1 MCDVE
6 KIRESFKPD
15 HITTL
20 FVGESAPAGG
30 DFFYDGNSILFR
42 AMKQAFEGSESFLKD
57 FQASGFFLD
66 DLILE
71 PANNLEDVARDA
83 LRWNSVP
90 GLADRIREY
99 QPSAIVTLMRGIEL
113 MVIEAI
119 CQSGH
124 NSKTYHVPF
133 PGTGNWKYFQREMQP
148 VIPELPTLHGKKWK
162 ESQTVTIEG
171 KRQSIPLTEG
181 PSRAA
186 ARSYLRGAGFAK
198 DDLHKP
204 IIGIANTWTEIGTCN
219 VHLREIAE
227 ALKQGIREAGGTPM
241 EFNTVTISD
250 GITMGTQGMK
260 ASLVSREVIADSI
273 ELVARGNLFDGLV
286 GIGGCD
292 KNMPGIIMALCRLDI
307 PGMML
312 YGGSIAPGKLN
323 GPNGEK
329 IDITIQNV
337 FEGIGAYAAGKI
349 DDAGLEALEA
359 NACPGAGACGGQF
372 TANTMAMSGELLGI
386 SPMELSGVPA
396 TAKNKLEATRA
407 AGRMLMDAVRAN
419 RRPSQI
425 INRKSLEN
433 TIASVAASGGS
444 TNAVLHLIAIARE
457 LGIDLKMDDF
467 DRISTQTPFICD
479 LTPAGKYVASDYQAA
494 GGSRL
499 LAKRMIDAGHAD
511 GSMLTISGRTLSEEA
526 ALAVETPGQV
536 VIGKF
541 ESPIKPNGGLV
552 ILKGNL
558 APEGSVMK
566 IAAANRYEH
575 RGPAR
580 VFECEEDCFA
590 AVQTGKIKP
599 NDVLVIR
606 YEGPKGG
613 PGMRE
618 MLQVTAAVS
627 GNPELSST
635 VALLTDG
642 RFSGATRGFTAGHV
656 APEAFVGGPIAAV
669 REGDIIHFDIPKRT
683 LNVEISDE
691 EMRKRLEGFKAPALR
706 WPSGV
711 FRKYVDRVKSASEGA
726 TT

>member
-1 MCDVE
+1 
-6 KIRESFKPD
+6 
-15 HITTL
+15 
-20 FVGESAPAGG
+20 
-30 DFFYDGNSILFR
+30 
-42 AMKQAFEGSESFLKD
+42 
-57 FQASGFFLD
+57 
-66 DLILE
+66 
-71 PANNLEDVARDA
+71 
-83 LRWNSVP
+83 
-90 GLADRIREY
+90 
-99 QPSAIVTLMRGIEL
+99 
-113 MVIEAI
+113 
-119 CQSGH
+119 
-124 NSKTYHVPF
+124 
-133 PGTGNWKYFQREMQP
+133 
-148 VIPELPTLHGKKWK
+148 
-162 ESQTVTIEG
+162 VTIEG

-186 ARSYLRGAGFAK
+186 ARSYLRGSGFAK

-337 FEGIGAYAAGKI
+337 FEGIGSFAAGRI
-349 DDAGLEALEA
+349 DEAGLEALEA

-372 TANTMAMSGELLGI
+372 TANTMAMSGEILGI
-386 SPMELSGVPA
+386 SPIELSGVPA
-396 TAKNKLEATRA
+396 TDPKKFEATRK
-407 AGRMLMDAVRAN
+407 AGHILMDAVRAN
-419 RRPSQI
+419 LRPSQI
-425 INRKSLEN
+425 ITRKSLEN

-444 TNAVLHLIAIARE
+444 TNAVLHLLAIAKE
-457 LGIDLKMDDF
+457 IGIPLSIEDF
-467 DRISTQTPFICD
+467 DVISERTPYICS

-499 LAKRMIDAGHAD
+499 LAKRMIDAGFAN
-511 GSMLTISGRTLSEEA
+511 GSALTISGKTLAEEA
-526 ALAVETPGQV
+526 ASAKETPGQD
-536 VIGKF
+536 VIASF
-541 ESPIKPNGGLV
+541 EKPIKPNGGLV

-558 APEGSVMK
+558 APEGCVMK
-566 IAAANRYEH
+566 IAAAGKYEH

-580 VFECEEDCFA
+580 VFDCEEDCFKV
-590 AVQTGKIKP
+590 VQEGGIKP
-599 NDVLVIR
+599 GDVVVIR

-618 MLQVTAAVS
+618 MLQVTAAIS
-627 GNPELSST
+627 SNAELSAH

-669 REGDIIHFDIPKRT
+669 REGDIIAFDIPKRT
-683 LNVEISDE
+683 LNVEISDA
-691 EMRKRLEGFKAPALR
+691 EMAARLKDFKPPALR
-706 WPSGV
+706 WPKGV
-711 FRKYVDRVKSASEGA
+711 FRKYVDRVTSASVGA

>member
-1 MCDVE
+1 M
-6 KIRESFKPD
+6 
-15 HITTL
+15 
-20 FVGESAPAGG
+20 
-30 DFFYDGNSILFR
+30 
-42 AMKQAFEGSESFLKD
+42 
-57 FQASGFFLD
+57 
-66 DLILE
+66 
-71 PANNLEDVARDA
+71 
-83 LRWNSVP
+83 
-90 GLADRIREY
+90 
-99 QPSAIVTLMRGIEL
+99 
-113 MVIEAI
+113 
-119 CQSGH
+119 
-124 NSKTYHVPF
+124 
-133 PGTGNWKYFQREMQP
+133 
-148 VIPELPTLHGKKWK
+148 
-162 ESQTVTIEG
+162 TIEG

-186 ARSYLRGAGFAK
+186 ARSYLRGAGFSK
-198 DDLHKP
+198 EDLHKP

-219 VHLREIAE
+219 MHLRDISE
-227 ALKQGIREAGGTPM
+227 ALKEGIREAGGTPM
-241 EFNTVTISD
+241 EFNTITIHD

-312 YGGSIAPGKLN
+312 YGGSIAPGKLD
-323 GPNGEK
+323 GPNGTK

-337 FEGIGAYAAGKI
+337 FEGIGSHAAGRI

-372 TANTMAMSGELLGI
+372 TANTMAMSGEILGI
-386 SPMELSGVPA
+386 SPIYLSGVPA
-396 TAKNKLEATRA
+396 TSKEKHAATRE
-407 AGRMLMDAVRAN
+407 AGRILMDAVRAN

-425 INRKSLEN
+425 ITRKSLEN

-457 LGIDLKMDDF
+457 LGIPLNVDDF
-467 DRISTQTPFICD
+467 DVISKRTPFICD

-499 LAKRMIDAGHAD
+499 LARRLIEAGHAD
-511 GSMLTISGRTLSEEA
+511 GSTFTISGKTLAEEA
-526 ALAVETPGQV
+526 APAKETPGQV
-536 VIGKF
+536 VIHTF
-541 ESPIKPNGGLV
+541 DSPIKPTGGLV

-558 APEGSVMK
+558 APEGCVMK
-566 IAAANRYEH
+566 IAAANRLEH

-580 VFECEEDCFA
+580 VFNSEDECFA
-590 AVQTGKIKP
+590 AVQAQKIKP

-618 MLQVTAAVS
+618 MLQVTAAIS
-627 GNPELSST
+627 SNAELSAT
-635 VALLTDG
+635 VALMTDG

-669 REGDIIHFDIPKRT
+669 REGDMIHFDIPNRKLT
-683 LNVEISDE
+683 LEVSEEEIA
-691 EMRKRLEGFKAPALR
+691 KRLKGFTPPALR
-706 WPSGV
+706 WPKGV
-711 FRKYVDRVKSASEGA
+711 FRKYVDRVNSASEGA

>member
-1 MCDVE
+1 M
-6 KIRESFKPD
+6 
-15 HITTL
+15 T
-20 FVGESAPAGG
+20 
-30 DFFYDGNSILFR
+30 
-42 AMKQAFEGSESFLKD
+42 GSNCETSLK
-57 FQASGFFLD
+57 
-66 DLILE
+66 
-71 PANNLEDVARDA
+71 
-83 LRWNSVP
+83 
-90 GLADRIREY
+90 
-99 QPSAIVTLMRGIEL
+99 
-113 MVIEAI
+113 
-119 CQSGH
+119 
-124 NSKTYHVPF
+124 
-133 PGTGNWKYFQREMQP
+133 
-148 VIPELPTLHGKKWK
+148 GKM
-162 ESQTVTIEG
+162 TIEG
-171 KRQSIPLTEG
+171 KRNSVPLTEG

-186 ARSYLRGAGFAK
+186 ARSYLRGSGFSK

-219 VHLREIAE
+219 MHLHEIAA
-227 ALKQGIREAGGTPM
+227 ALKEGIREAGGTPM

-273 ELVARGNLFDGLV
+273 ELVSRGNLFDGLV

-307 PGMML
+307 PGMMF

-323 GPNGEK
+323 G

-337 FEGIGAYAAGKI
+337 FEGIGSHAAGKI

-372 TANTMAMSGELLGI
+372 TANTLAMSGEMLGI
-386 SPMELSGVPA
+386 SPMQLSGVPA
-396 TAKNKLEATRA
+396 TANDKHAATKE

-425 INRKSLEN
+425 ITRKALEN

-444 TNAVLHLIAIARE
+444 TNAVLHLLAIAKE
-457 LGIDLKMDDF
+457 MGIDLSIDDF
-467 DRISTQTPFICD
+467 DAISKRTPFICD
-479 LTPAGKYVASDYQAA
+479 LVPAGKYMASHFQAA

-499 LAKRMIDAGHAD
+499 LAKRLLEAGHAD
-511 GSMLTISGRTLSEEA
+511 GSTLTISGRTLAEEA
-526 ALAVETPGQV
+526 ALASETPGQV
-536 VIGKF
+536 VIHTF
-541 ESPIKPNGGLV
+541 DNPIKPTGGLV

-558 APEGSVMK
+558 APEGCVMK
-566 IAAANRYEH
+566 IAASDRIEH

-580 VFECEEDCFA
+580 VFDCEEDCFA
-590 AVQTGKIKP
+590 AVQSDKINP
-599 NDVLVIR
+599 GDVLVIR

-627 GNPELSST
+627 GHPELSST

-669 REGDIIHFDIPKRT
+669 REGDIIHFDIANRT
-683 LNVEISDE
+683 LTLEVGEAEIAA
-691 EMRKRLEGFKAPALR
+691 RLKGFEAPALR
-706 WPSGV
+706 WPGGV
-711 FRKYVDRVKSASEGA
+711 FRKYVDRVTSASVGA

>member
-1 MCDVE
+1 M
-6 KIRESFKPD
+6 
-15 HITTL
+15 
-20 FVGESAPAGG
+20 
-30 DFFYDGNSILFR
+30 
-42 AMKQAFEGSESFLKD
+42 
-57 FQASGFFLD
+57 
-66 DLILE
+66 
-71 PANNLEDVARDA
+71 
-83 LRWNSVP
+83 
-90 GLADRIREY
+90 
-99 QPSAIVTLMRGIEL
+99 
-113 MVIEAI
+113 
-119 CQSGH
+119 
-124 NSKTYHVPF
+124 
-133 PGTGNWKYFQREMQP
+133 
-148 VIPELPTLHGKKWK
+148 
-162 ESQTVTIEG
+162 TIEG

-186 ARSYLRGAGFAK
+186 ARSYLRGAGFK
-198 DDLHKP
+198 KEDLHKP
-204 IIGIANTWTEIGTCN
+204 IIGVANTWTEIGTCN

-227 ALKQGIREAGGTPM
+227 ALKEGIREAGGTPM

-260 ASLVSREVIADSI
+260 ASLVSRELIADSI

-323 GPNGEK
+323 GV
-329 IDITIQNV
+329 DITIQNV
-337 FEGIGAYAAGKI
+337 FEGIGSFADGRI
-349 DDAGLEALEA
+349 DEAGLEALEA

-372 TANTMAMSGELLGI
+372 TANTMAMSAEILGI
-386 SPMELSGVPA
+386 SPIELSGVPA
-396 TAKNKLEATRA
+396 TAADKLTATRK
-407 AGRMLMDAVRAN
+407 AGHILMDAVRAN
-419 RRPSQI
+419 RKPSQI
-425 INRKSLEN
+425 ITRISLEN

-444 TNAVLHLIAIARE
+444 TNAVLHLLAIAHEFGIE
-457 LGIDLKMDDF
+457 LGIDDF
-467 DRISTQTPFICD
+467 DKISSRTPYICS

-499 LAKRMIDAGHAD
+499 LARRMVDAGFAD
-511 GSMLTISGRTLSEEA
+511 GSALTITGKTLAEEA
-526 ALAVETPGQV
+526 ALARETPGQD
-536 VIGKF
+536 VIHTF
-541 ESPIKPNGGLV
+541 EKPIKPNGGLV

-566 IAAANRYEH
+566 IAATGRYEH

-580 VFECEEDCFA
+580 VFDSEEDCFKV
-590 AVQTGKIKP
+590 VQAGGIKP
-599 NDVLVIR
+599 GDVVVIR

-618 MLQVTAAVS
+618 MLQVTAAIS
-627 GNPELSST
+627 GMPELSST

-669 REGDIIHFDIPKRT
+669 REGDIIHFDVANRT
-683 LNVEISDE
+683 LNVEISDAE
-691 EMRKRLEGFKAPALR
+691 LAARLKNFKPPALR
-706 WPSGV
+706 WPQGV
-711 FRKYVDRVKSASEGA
+711 FRKYVDRVNSASEGA

>member
-1 MCDVE
+1 M
-6 KIRESFKPD
+6 
-15 HITTL
+15 
-20 FVGESAPAGG
+20 
-30 DFFYDGNSILFR
+30 
-42 AMKQAFEGSESFLKD
+42 
-57 FQASGFFLD
+57 
-66 DLILE
+66 
-71 PANNLEDVARDA
+71 
-83 LRWNSVP
+83 
-90 GLADRIREY
+90 
-99 QPSAIVTLMRGIEL
+99 
-113 MVIEAI
+113 
-119 CQSGH
+119 
-124 NSKTYHVPF
+124 
-133 PGTGNWKYFQREMQP
+133 
-148 VIPELPTLHGKKWK
+148 
-162 ESQTVTIEG
+162 TIEG

-186 ARSYLRGAGFAK
+186 ARSYLRGSGFKK

-204 IIGIANTWTEIGTCN
+204 IIGVANTWTEIGTCN
-219 VHLREIAE
+219 VHLRDIAE
-227 ALKQGIREAGGTPM
+227 ALKEGIREAGGTPM

-312 YGGSIAPGKLN
+312 YGGSIAPGKLDGTN
-323 GPNGEK
+323 GTK

-337 FEGIGAYAAGKI
+337 FEGIGSYAAGRI

-372 TANTMAMSGELLGI
+372 TANTMAMSAEILGI
-386 SPMELSGVPA
+386 APIELSGVPA
-396 TAKNKLEATRA
+396 TSPKKFEATRE
-407 AGRMLMDAVRAN
+407 AGRILMDAVRAN
-419 RRPSQI
+419 RRPSEI
-425 INRKSLEN
+425 ITRKSLEN

-444 TNAVLHLIAIARE
+444 TNAVLHLLAIARE
-457 LGIDLKMDDF
+457 MGIKLSIDDF
-467 DRISTQTPFICD
+467 DAISARTPYICS

-499 LAKRMIDAGHAD
+499 LAKRMIDAGFAD
-511 GSMLTISGRTLSEEA
+511 GSALTVSGKTLAEEA
-526 ALAVETPGQV
+526 ALAKETPGQD
-536 VIGKF
+536 VIATF
-541 ESPIKPNGGLV
+541 EKPIKPNGGLV

-558 APEGSVMK
+558 APEGCVMK
-566 IAAANRYEH
+566 IAAAGKYEH

-580 VFECEEDCFA
+580 VFDSEEDCFKV
-590 AVQTGKIKP
+590 VQAGGIKP
-599 NDVLVIR
+599 GDVVVIR

-618 MLQVTAAVS
+618 MLQVTAAIS
-627 GNPELSST
+627 SNAELSAQ

-669 REGDIIHFDIPKRT
+669 REGDIIHFDVAKRT
-683 LNVEISDE
+683 LDVEISKE
-691 EMRKRLEGFKAPALR
+691 EMAARLKDFKPPALR
-706 WPSGV
+706 WPKGV
-711 FRKYVDRVKSASEGA
+711 FRKYVDRVTSASEGA

>member
-1 MCDVE
+1 M
-6 KIRESFKPD
+6 
-15 HITTL
+15 
-20 FVGESAPAGG
+20 
-30 DFFYDGNSILFR
+30 
-42 AMKQAFEGSESFLKD
+42 
-57 FQASGFFLD
+57 
-66 DLILE
+66 
-71 PANNLEDVARDA
+71 
-83 LRWNSVP
+83 
-90 GLADRIREY
+90 
-99 QPSAIVTLMRGIEL
+99 
-113 MVIEAI
+113 
-119 CQSGH
+119 
-124 NSKTYHVPF
+124 
-133 PGTGNWKYFQREMQP
+133 
-148 VIPELPTLHGKKWK
+148 
-162 ESQTVTIEG
+162 TIEG

-186 ARSYLRGAGFAK
+186 ARSYLRGSGFQK
-198 DDLHKP
+198 EDLHKP
-204 IIGIANTWTEIGTCN
+204 IIGIANTWTEICTCN
-219 VHLREIAE
+219 VHLRDIAE
-227 ALKQGIREAGGTPM
+227 ALKEGIREAGGTPM

-312 YGGSIAPGKLN
+312 YGGSIAPGKLKSPD
-323 GPNGEK
+323 GK
-329 IDITIQNV
+329 IVDITIQNV
-337 FEGIGAYAAGKI
+337 FEGIGSHAAGRI

-372 TANTMAMSGELLGI
+372 TANTMAMSGEILGI
-386 SPMELSGVPA
+386 SPIYLSGVPA
-396 TAKNKLEATRA
+396 TSKDKHAATRE
-407 AGRMLMDAVRAN
+407 AGHILMDAVRAN

-425 INRKSLEN
+425 ITRKSIEN

-444 TNAVLHLIAIARE
+444 TNAVLHLLAIARE
-457 LGIDLKMDDF
+457 MGIPLSIDDF
-467 DRISTQTPFICD
+467 DIISKRTPFICD
-479 LTPAGKYVASDYQAA
+479 LTPAGKFVASDYQAA

-499 LAKRMIDAGHAD
+499 LAKRLIEAGHAD
-511 GSMLTISGRTLSEEA
+511 GSTLTISGKTLAEEA

-536 VIGKF
+536 VIHTF
-541 ESPIKPNGGLV
+541 DNPIKPTGGLV

-558 APEGSVMK
+558 APEGCVMK
-566 IAAANRYEH
+566 VAAADRVEH

-580 VFECEEDCFA
+580 VFDTEEACFA
-590 AVQTGKIKP
+590 AVQSAQIKP
-599 NDVLVIR
+599 GDVLVIR

-627 GNPELSST
+627 SNAELSAH

-669 REGDIIHFDIPKRT
+669 REGDIIHFDIPNRKLT
-683 LNVEISDE
+683 LEVSEEEIAA
-691 EMRKRLEGFKAPALR
+691 RLKGFTPPALR
-706 WPSGV
+706 WPKGV
-711 FRKYVDRVKSASEGA
+711 FRKYVDRVTSASEGA

>member
-1 MCDVE
+1 
-6 KIRESFKPD
+6 
-15 HITTL
+15 
-20 FVGESAPAGG
+20 
-30 DFFYDGNSILFR
+30 
-42 AMKQAFEGSESFLKD
+42 
-57 FQASGFFLD
+57 
-66 DLILE
+66 
-71 PANNLEDVARDA
+71 
-83 LRWNSVP
+83 
-90 GLADRIREY
+90 
-99 QPSAIVTLMRGIEL
+99 
-113 MVIEAI
+113 
-119 CQSGH
+119 
-124 NSKTYHVPF
+124 
-133 PGTGNWKYFQREMQP
+133 
-148 VIPELPTLHGKKWK
+148 
-162 ESQTVTIEG
+162 VTIEG

-186 ARSYLRGAGFAK
+186 ARSYLRGAGFKK

-204 IIGIANTWTEIGTCN
+204 IIGVANTWTEIGTCN

-227 ALKQGIREAGGTPM
+227 ALKEGIREAGGTPM

-312 YGGSIAPGKLN
+312 YGGSIAPGKID
-323 GPNGEK
+323 GKDGKK
-329 IDITIQNV
+329 IDISIQNV
-337 FEGIGAYAAGKI
+337 FEGIGSYAAGRI
-349 DDAGLEALEA
+349 DAAGLEALEA

-372 TANTMAMSGELLGI
+372 TANTMAMSAEILGI
-386 SPMELSGVPA
+386 SPIELSGVPA
-396 TAKNKLEATRA
+396 TAPTKAEATRA

-425 INRKSLEN
+425 ITRKSLEN

-444 TNAVLHLIAIARE
+444 TNAVLHLLAIAKEMGIE
-457 LGIDLKMDDF
+457 LNIEDF
-467 DRISTQTPFICD
+467 DAISKRTPYICD
-479 LTPAGKYVASDYQAA
+479 LTPAGKYLAWNYQAA

-511 GSMLTISGRTLSEEA
+511 GSALTVSGKTLAEEA
-526 ALAVETPGQV
+526 ALAKETPGQD
-536 VIGKF
+536 VIHTF
-541 ESPIKPNGGLV
+541 EKPIKPNGGLV

-558 APEGSVMK
+558 APEGCVMK
-566 IAAANRYEH
+566 IAAAGKYEH

-580 VFECEEDCFA
+580 VFDSEEDCFKV
-590 AVQTGKIKP
+590 VQEGGIKP
-599 NDVLVIR
+599 GDVVVIR

-618 MLQVTAAVS
+618 MLQVTAAIS
-627 GNPELSST
+627 SNPELSAQ

-669 REGDIIHFDIPKRT
+669 REGDIIAFDIAKRT
-683 LNVEISDE
+683 LDVEISKE
-691 EMRKRLEGFKAPALR
+691 EMAARLKNFKPPALR
-706 WPSGV
+706 WPRGV
-711 FRKYVDRVKSASEGA
+711 FRKYVDRVTSASVGA